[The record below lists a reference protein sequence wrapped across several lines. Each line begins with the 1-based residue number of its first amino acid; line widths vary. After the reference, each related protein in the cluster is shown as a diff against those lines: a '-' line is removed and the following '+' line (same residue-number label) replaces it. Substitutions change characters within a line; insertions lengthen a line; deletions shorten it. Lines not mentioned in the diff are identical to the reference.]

1 MILNI
6 ILMVV
11 FLKLMV
17 DLFRQRQT
25 QREGMDLELPVLN
38 IKECDYDINIVFPY
52 YDEANNLYTDKS
64 DFMYNNYQNILKY
77 ASNPCLP
84 SDK

>member
-11 FLKLMV
+11 FLKLTI
-17 DLFRQRQT
+17 DLFR

-38 IKECDYDINIVFPY
+38 IKDCDYDINIIFPY
-52 YDEANNLYTDKS
+52 YDISANLYTDKS
-64 DFMYNNYQNILKY
+64 DFMYHNYQNILNY
-77 ASNPCLP
+77 ASRPC
-84 SDK
+84 DARTNK

>member
-17 DLFRQRQT
+17 DLLR

-38 IKECDYDINIVFPY
+38 IKDCDYDINIIFPY
-52 YDEANNLYTDKS
+52 YDISANLYTDKK
-64 DFMYNNYQNILKY
+64 DFMYHNYQNIMNY
-77 ASNPCLP
+77 ASIPCVP
-84 SDK
+84 KYNK